1 MKRKLML
8 WCVAFIFAGMPALMA
23 QSLQPFYKVGAF
35 DKSVAQTGQEVEQQL
50 KAGGFD
56 VIGTYHPGN
65 NDKQLVICF
74 TNHSLKALSLQFPDR
89 GALASVL
96 KASVMNENG
105 KSVLSILNP
114 EYMFLAYWG
123 KQLNG
128 QDDQLSALSESVT
141 NLFSKIGTLEVFGGS
156 VDKDDLPG
164 YHYKIFMPYFTDPD
178 ELATYA
184 SFDEGLAIIRKNLAD
199 HKMNTQQV
207 FEQVF
212 PDKKIAVFGVG
223 LMDPAT
229 GEAHFL
235 PIIGESHI
243 AAMPYEI
250 ILQGD
255 KATALPGKYRLALYW
270 PGLTMGTF
278 MKIMKTPGQIK
289 NTLEAVAEK

>member
-1 MKRKLML
+1 MKRKLIL
-8 WCVAFIFAGMPALMA
+8 WCVAFLFAGMPALLA
-23 QSLQPFYKVGAF
+23 QGLQPFYKVGEF
-35 DKSVAQTGQEVEQQL
+35 DKGVAQVGQEVEQQL
-50 KAGGFD
+50 KAGGYD
-56 VIGTYHPGN
+56 VIGTYNPGN
-65 NDKQLVICF
+65 NDKLLVICF
-74 TNHSLKALSLQFPDR
+74 TSNELKELSLQFPDR

-96 KASVMNENG
+96 KAAVMSQNG
-105 KSVLSILNP
+105 KSVLSFLNP

-128 QDDQLSALSESVT
+128 QENQLSSLSENVK
-141 NLFSKIGTLEVFGGS
+141 NIFAKMGTLEPFGGS
-156 VDKDDLPG
+156 VNKDNLPG
-164 YHYKIFMPYFTDPD
+164 YHYKVFMPYFTDPD
-178 ELATYA
+178 NLETYA
-184 SFDEGLAIIRKNLAD
+184 SFDEGLTIIRNNLAA

-223 LMDPAT
+223 LMDSST
-229 GEAHFL
+229 GESHFL

-250 ILQGD
+250 ILQGN

-270 PGLTMGTF
+270 PELTMGTF

-289 NTLEAVAEK
+289 DALEAVAQK